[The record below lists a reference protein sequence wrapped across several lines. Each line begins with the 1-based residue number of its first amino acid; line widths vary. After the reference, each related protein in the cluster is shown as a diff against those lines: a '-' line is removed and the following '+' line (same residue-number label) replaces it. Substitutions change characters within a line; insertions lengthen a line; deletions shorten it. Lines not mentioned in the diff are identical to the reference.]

1 MDNKQKELKVT
12 TVSYQD
18 FTAYDYIC
26 QAAFYFKD
34 ALGQI
39 HMLHSSKR
47 EECQAWVDLNY
58 PPKGK
63 YKVIAN
69 KLQKTKSKLES
80 GGLSCYGTATRKGQR
95 APN

>member
-1 MDNKQKELKVT
+1 MTKDKELKVT

-63 YKVIAN
+63 YKVIASKVQN
-69 KLQKTKSKLES
+69 TKSKLES
-80 GGLSCYGTATRKGQR
+80 GNLSCTGTSTRRGQKR
-95 APN
+95 

>member
-1 MDNKQKELKVT
+1 MSSSGEQKKDLKVT
-12 TVSYQD
+12 TVSFED

-63 YKVIAN
+63 YKVIASRDV
-69 KLQKTKSKLES
+69 KTKPKTES
-80 GGLSCYGTATRKGQR
+80 GNYTCTGTATRKK
-95 APN
+95 

>member
-1 MDNKQKELKVT
+1 MKELKVT
-12 TVSYQD
+12 TVSYED
-18 FTAYDYIC
+18 FTAFDYIA

-63 YKVIAN
+63 YKVVASRN
-69 KLQKTKSKLES
+69 QKSKSKLES
-80 GGLSCYGTATRKGQR
+80 GDVSVRGKQFTKGQKR
-95 APN
+95 

>member
-1 MDNKQKELKVT
+1 MSEKKDKELKVT
-12 TVSYQD
+12 TVSFED

-34 ALGQI
+34 ALGNI

-47 EECQAWVDLNY
+47 EECQLWVDENY

-63 YKVIAN
+63 YKVIPT
-69 KLQKTKSKLES
+69 KLQKQTKEF
-80 GGLSCYGTATRKGQR
+80 TARG
-95 APN
+95 

>member
-1 MDNKQKELKVT
+1 MSNNDIKVT
-12 TVSYQD
+12 IVSFED
-18 FTAYDYIC
+18 FTSYDYIC
-26 QAAFYFKD
+26 QAAFYIKD
-34 ALGQI
+34 ALGQVV
-39 HMLHSSKR
+39 MLHSSKR

-63 YKVIAN
+63 YKVIAS
-69 KLQKTKSKLES
+69 KVQKTKSKLES

>member
-1 MDNKQKELKVT
+1 MSEKELKVT

-47 EECQAWVDLNY
+47 EECQAWVDENY

-63 YKVIAN
+63 YKVIAS
-69 KLQKTKSKLES
+69 KLQKTKSRQEN
-80 GGLSCYGTATRKGQR
+80 GLSTATGTSSRRK
-95 APN
+95 

>member
-1 MDNKQKELKVT
+1 MSKEKELKVT
-12 TVSYQD
+12 TVTYED

-47 EECQAWVDLNY
+47 DECQAWVDENY

-63 YKVIAN
+63 YKVIASRN
-69 KLQKTKSKLES
+69 LKTKSKQENGDVS
-80 GGLSCYGTATRKGQR
+80 VRGVSTRRGQKR
-95 APN
+95 

>member
-1 MDNKQKELKVT
+1 MTKEKELKVT
-12 TVSYQD
+12 TVSYED
-18 FTAYDYIC
+18 FTAYDYVA

-47 EECQAWVDLNY
+47 EECQAWVDQHY

-63 YKVIAN
+63 YKVVASRS
-69 KLQKTKSKLES
+69 QKTKSKLES
-80 GGLSCYGTATRKGQR
+80 GLCSATGTSTRRGQTR
-95 APN
+95 

>member
-1 MDNKQKELKVT
+1 MMAKEKELKVT
-12 TVSYQD
+12 TVTYED

-63 YKVIAN
+63 YKVIASRE
-69 KLQKTKSKLES
+69 QKTKSRQES
-80 GGLSCYGTATRKGQR
+80 GEYSAVGSSTRRGQKK
-95 APN
+95 

>member
-1 MDNKQKELKVT
+1 MAAKEKELKVT
-12 TVSYQD
+12 TVSYED

-34 ALGQI
+34 AMGQI

-47 EECQAWVDLNY
+47 DECQAWVDENY

-63 YKVIAN
+63 YKVIASRN
-69 KLQKTKSKLES
+69 AKTKSRQEN
-80 GGLSCYGTATRKGQR
+80 GLATATGTSTRRGQKK
-95 APN
+95 

>member
-1 MDNKQKELKVT
+1 MTEKKAKELKVT
-12 TVSYQD
+12 TVTYED

-63 YKVIAN
+63 YKVIPSRE
-69 KLQKTKSKLES
+69 QKTKSKLES
-80 GGLSCYGTATRKGQR
+80 GGYSVTGTASRSK
-95 APN
+95 